1 MKEISRQW
9 LHFATDDLDTI
20 KEIIGIKHLTNIVAF
35 HCQQCIEKSFK
46 AVLEESELDVP
57 KVHDLIKLYGEIKKI
72 KDFEFNEDTLD
83 ILSRVYIEARYPS
96 ELGLLPSGKPTIT
109 ESRKFLEFTKHVYT
123 EIEKYLKKRENV

>member
-9 LHFATDDLDTI
+9 LNFATDDLDTI
-20 KEIIGIKHLTNIVAF
+20 KEIIGIEHLTNIVAF

-57 KVHDLIKLYGEIKKI
+57 KVHDLIKLYGETKKI
-72 KDFEFNEDTLD
+72 KEFEFNEDTLD

-96 ELGLLPSGKPTIT
+96 ELGLLPSGKPTIEET
-109 ESRKFLEFTKHVYT
+109 NKFYEFAKYVYT
-123 EIEKYLKKRENV
+123 EIKKYLE

>member
-96 ELGLLPSGKPTIT
+96 ELGLLPGGKPTIT
-109 ESRKFLEFTKHVYT
+109 ESRKFYEFAKCVYT
-123 EIEKYLKKRENV
+123 KIEKFLEKLKNG

>member
-9 LHFATDDLDTI
+9 LNFATDDLDTI
-20 KEIIGIKHLTNIVAF
+20 KEIIGIEHLTNIVAF

-46 AVLEESELDVP
+46 AVLEESELGVP
-57 KVHDLIKLYGEIKKI
+57 KVHDLIKLYGETKKI

-109 ESRKFLEFTKHVYT
+109 ESKKFYEFAKYVYTKIEKFLEK
-123 EIEKYLKKRENV
+123 LKNG